1 MAVTYGFFDS
11 VDGDRTYNADQIS
24 EYFLKLISNGVFAT
38 PADAMQ
44 VRAGEG
50 MNVYVTAGWGFINCK
65 WIKNTSNYNLTLSA
79 SDLVLKR
86 IDRVV
91 MRLDP
96 TNRNI
101 VLDIKQGTP
110 AASPEAPELTR
121 EEGGTWEL
129 SLAQIFINANTSA
142 ITQADITDERPDAEL
157 CGFITGLIQQIDAAE
172 LFAQFTA
179 QFNFWFDSA
188 KQGLGTATLMQ
199 QTGSTYVTTVADEY
213 EIPINVEGYNYAL
226 DIVNVYVNGLRL
238 VPGVEFTINGSAEM
252 VILAEPLD
260 VIGTIVQVEVLKS
273 INSQEATTIV
283 TEVVNIENNVTEITN
298 EITEITQDITEISN
312 NVTEV
317 TQEVTEITNEI
328 TEITQEV
335 TEITNNITEIQ
346 GDITEIVDEK
356 LDGLSFMK
364 LTQAEYDEIDTP
376 DPDTVYIIVSATT
389 EVGD

>member
-79 SDLVLKR
+79 SDLILKR

-101 VLDIKQGTP
+101 VLDIKQGTA

-121 EEGGTWEL
+121 VDGGTWEL
-129 SLAQIFINANTSA
+129 SLAQIYVDANTSA
-142 ITQADITDERPDAEL
+142 ITQADITDERPDAEV
-157 CGFITGLIQQIDAAE
+157 CGYIAGLIQQIDASE

-179 QFNFWFDSA
+179 EFNIWFDSA

-199 QTGSTYVTTVADEY
+199 QTGSTYVTTTDDES
-213 EIPINVEGYNYAL
+213 EIPINVDNYNYAL
-226 DIVNVYVNGLRL
+226 DIVNVYINGLRL
-238 VPGVEFTINGSAEM
+238 VPGVEFTINGASETI
-252 VILAEPLD
+252 ILTEPLD
-260 VIGTIVQVEVLKS
+260 VVGTIVQVEVLKS
-273 INSQEATTIV
+273 IDSQEASTIV
-283 TEVVNIENNVTEITN
+283 TEVVTIENNVAEITEEVTNITN
-298 EITEITQDITEISN
+298 EI
-312 NVTEV
+312 
-317 TQEVTEITNEI
+317 
-328 TEITQEV
+328 
-335 TEITNNITEIQ
+335 TEITNNITEITNDVTEIQ
-346 GDITEIVDEK
+346 NDITEIVDTK
-356 LDGLSFMK
+356 LDGLSLLK
-364 LTQAEYDEIDTP
+364 LTQEEYDEIEEP
-376 DPDTVYIIVSATT
+376 DENTVYIIVAAQ
-389 EVGD
+389 EGGE

>member
-38 PADAMQ
+38 PADSMQ

-65 WIKNTSNYNLTLSA
+65 WIKNTSNYTLTLSA
-79 SDLVLKR
+79 SDLILKR

-101 VLDIKQGTP
+101 VLDVKQGTP

-121 EEGGTWEL
+121 IDGGTWEL
-129 SLAQIFINANTSA
+129 SLAQIYVDANTSA
-142 ITQADITDERPDAEL
+142 ITQADITDERPDAEV
-157 CGFITGLIQQIDAAE
+157 CGYIAGLIQQIDASE

-179 QFNFWFDSA
+179 EFNLWFNSA

-199 QTGSTYVTTVADEY
+199 QSGSTYVTTTDDES
-213 EIPINVEGYNYAL
+213 EIPINVDNYNYAL

-238 VPGVEFTINGSAEM
+238 VPGVEFTINGASETI
-252 VILAEPLD
+252 ILTEPLD
-260 VIGTIVQVEVLKS
+260 VVGTIVQVEVLKS
-273 INSQEATTIV
+273 IDSQEASTIV
-283 TEVVNIENNVTEITN
+283 TEVVTIENNVTEITEEVTN
-298 EITEITQDITEISN
+298 ITE
-312 NVTEV
+312 EV
-317 TQEVTEITNEI
+317 TNITNEVTEIN
-328 TEITQEV
+328 
-335 TEITNNITEIQ
+335 NNITEITNDVTEIQ
-346 GDITEIVDEK
+346 NNITEIVDTK
-356 LDGLSFMK
+356 LDGLSLLK
-364 LTQAEYDEIDTP
+364 LTQEEYDEIEEP
-376 DPDTVYIIVSATT
+376 DENTVYIIVAAP
-389 EVGD
+389 EAGE